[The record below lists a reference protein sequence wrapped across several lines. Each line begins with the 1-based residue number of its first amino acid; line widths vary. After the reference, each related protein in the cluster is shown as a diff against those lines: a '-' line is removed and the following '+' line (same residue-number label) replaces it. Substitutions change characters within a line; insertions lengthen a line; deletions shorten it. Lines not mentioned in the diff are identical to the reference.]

1 MRTDDRPG
9 IDDRTGADN
18 GSRTHTH
25 ARHDDGAVL
34 EPDAVRQGCLGAYD
48 TRRANMDAGGVDLV
62 TLAGVAACLALVA
75 FVAIGVPAA
84 RALGIDP
91 ADALRVAE

>member
-1 MRTDDRPG
+1 M
-9 IDDRTGADN
+9 
-18 GSRTHTH
+18 GSGV
-25 ARHDDGAVL
+25 APLLQAQFSG
-34 EPDAVRQGCLGAYD
+34 
-48 TRRANMDAGGVDLV
+48 AGGVDLV